1 MRTSER
7 RGLAAVS
14 LAALGVVF
22 GDIGTSPLYAFK
34 VVFGPE
40 HGIPLTPAN
49 VFAALSMIFWTVML
63 IVSLKTVT
71 LMLRFDNRG
80 EGGVLALL
88 SWSVNALRGRPRTT
102 WLVTI
107 VGAFAVSLF
116 YGDAAITPAISVLSA
131 LEGLSIAAPGL
142 DGLVLPISIGI
153 IVGLFLMQRSG
164 SAAVGALFGPVM
176 LVWFATLALLGGIAV
191 LSNPAVL
198 AALDPRYAMAFVIGH
213 PELAFVAA
221 GAVFLCVT
229 GVEALYAD
237 MGQFGPKPIRLA
249 WFVLVLP
256 ALTLNYFGQ
265 GALVLADPQAVRN
278 PFYLLAPKGMV
289 LPLVVL
295 ATAATVIA
303 SQAVIT
309 GAFSATQQASR
320 LNFLPRL
327 RVLHGADR
335 MHGQVYIPLVNWLLL
350 VVVLALM
357 LEFRSSASLAA
368 AYGVAVSGNLLLVSI
383 LLLVTL
389 PLQPDA
395 RLRWL
400 LLPFAAFAAIE
411 AAFFA
416 ANAVK
421 LWYGG
426 WVPLAL
432 ALAVFTVQTTWRRG
446 TEVIRSRKDSGP
458 KASLDGLSIDLTG
471 IQRVPGAAIFFASS
485 RGGCPTSFLHNLKHN
500 GVVHETTIFLTVE
513 FDDVPHVPDDER
525 VQLMR
530 GTNGV
535 MRLIVHV
542 GFREN
547 PDIVDI
553 LRLAARKGLVCS
565 VDETSY
571 FTSKPTIVSVSRR
584 GPFGWRRSLFGWMVR
599 NSASV
604 ADYFKLPANRVIELG
619 TQVAV

>member
-7 RGLAAVS
+7 SGLAAVS

-34 VVFGPE
+34 GVFGPE

-49 VFAALSMIFWTVML
+49 VYAALSMIFWTVML

-88 SWSVNALRGRPRTT
+88 SWCVNALRGRPRTT

-131 LEGLSIAAPGL
+131 LEGLSIAAPAL

-176 LVWFATLALLGGIAV
+176 LVWFATLAVLGGIAV

-198 AALDPRYAMAFVIGH
+198 AALDPRYAMAFIIGH
-213 PELAFVAA
+213 PELAFIAA

-229 GVEALYAD
+229 GAEALYAD

-327 RVLHGADR
+327 RVLHSADR
-335 MHGQVYIPLVNWLLL
+335 THGQVYIPLVNWLLL

-389 PLQPDA
+389 PLQSDA

-400 LLPFAAFAAIE
+400 MLPFAVFAASE

-421 LWYGG
+421 LWHGG
-426 WVPLAL
+426 WIPLAL
-432 ALAVFTVQTTWRRG
+432 AIAVFTVLTTWRRG
-446 TEVIRSRKDSGP
+446 TEVMRSRKDSGP
-458 KASLDGLSIDLTG
+458 KAALDGLSIDLSG
-471 IQRVPGAAIFFASS
+471 IQRVPGSAIFFASS
-485 RGGCPTSFLHNLKHN
+485 RGGCPSSFLHNLKHN

-513 FDDVPHVPDDER
+513 FDDVPNVPDDER

-530 GTNGV
+530 GANGI

-547 PDIVDI
+547 PDIVGI
-553 LRLAARKGLVCS
+553 LRLAARKGLVCA

>member
-22 GDIGTSPLYAFK
+22 GDIRTSPLYAFK

-131 LEGLSIAAPGL
+131 LEGLSIAAPAL
-142 DGLVLPISIGI
+142 DRLVLPISIGI

-221 GAVFLCVT
+221 GAVFVCVT
-229 GVEALYAD
+229 GVVALYAD

-432 ALAVFTVQTTWRRG
+432 ALAVFTVLTTWRRG